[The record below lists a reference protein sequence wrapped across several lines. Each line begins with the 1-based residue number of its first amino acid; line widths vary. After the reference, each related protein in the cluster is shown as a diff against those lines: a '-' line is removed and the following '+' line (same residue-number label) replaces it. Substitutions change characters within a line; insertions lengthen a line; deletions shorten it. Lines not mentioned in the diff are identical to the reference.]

1 MESFLSG
8 RLDRLLKQF
17 NRNYLVKVQYFN
29 EI

>member
-8 RLDRLLKQF
+8 RLDWLRKLF